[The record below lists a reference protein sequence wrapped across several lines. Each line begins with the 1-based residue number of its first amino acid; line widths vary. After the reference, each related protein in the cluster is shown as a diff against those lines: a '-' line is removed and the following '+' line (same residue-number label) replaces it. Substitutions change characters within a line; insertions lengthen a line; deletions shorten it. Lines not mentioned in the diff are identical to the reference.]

1 MEKKEKIE
9 NRYRAGANRP
19 KVTPGGGEPIVTPE
33 EVVTPVV
40 EPETP
45 AAEPM
50 VTANFLAT
58 KIEQK
63 RKAKSTGF
71 YLSDEAITKLDK
83 LAKKLKCTRSKALDT
98 LIRETIE

>member
-1 MEKKEKIE
+1 MANPYK
-9 NRYRAGANRP
+9 NRENRP

-33 EVVTPVV
+33 VIETPVV

-45 AAEPM
+45 AAEPV
-50 VTANFLAT
+50 VTANFLAS
-58 KIEQK
+58 KMEPK
-63 RKAKSTGF
+63 REGKSVSV
-71 YLSDEAITKLDK
+71 YLTNEALTKLDK